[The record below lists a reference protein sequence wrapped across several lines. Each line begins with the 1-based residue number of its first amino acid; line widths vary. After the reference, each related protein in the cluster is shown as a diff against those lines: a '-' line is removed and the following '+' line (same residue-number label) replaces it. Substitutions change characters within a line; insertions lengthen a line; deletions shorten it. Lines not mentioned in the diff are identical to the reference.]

1 MSRPEDELPALP
13 DRLYFKI
20 GEVSRLVG
28 VRTSVIRY
36 WETEFPQVR
45 PEKGQ
50 SGHRVYR
57 RADVEALRRI
67 RRLVHDRGYTIAGAR
82 ALLAE
87 GEASVQV
94 VLDAQV
100 RAHRAGQALA
110 RPIGALEEAVGPEEG
125 LRGELEHA
133 RAEIAALRAALDQMR
148 RELARA
154 TTKFAMSVDNS
165 RSSD

>member
-1 MSRPEDELPALP
+1 MTRLEDELSALP

-28 VRTSVIRY
+28 VPTSVIRY
-36 WETEFPQVR
+36 WETAFPQVR

-57 RADVEALRRI
+57 RSDVEVLRRI
-67 RRLVHDRGYTIAGAR
+67 RRLVHDRGYTLAGAR

-94 VLDAQV
+94 ILDAQS
-100 RAHRAGQALA
+100 RTQRAGQAAA
-110 RPIGALEEAVGPEEG
+110 RGTAPVEEPRASGD

-148 RELARA
+148 RELACA
-154 TTKFAMSVDNS
+154 TTKYAIRVDND

>member
-57 RADVEALRRI
+57 RADVEVLRRI
-67 RRLVHDRGYTIAGAR
+67 RRLVHDRGFTIAGAR

-94 VLDAQV
+94 VLDAQA
-100 RAHRAGQALA
+100 RAQRAGQAPA
-110 RPIGALEEAVGPEEG
+110 RSAPALDEAAGSGE
-125 LRGELEHA
+125 LRDELEHA

-154 TTKFAMSVDNS
+154 TTKFAMSVDNG